1 MRQAIITGASGFI
14 GARLAKFLAYHNIET
29 FALGRKPLSEIDTE
43 RLQEKDNLHYV
54 QIDMANIEDLPTLLR
69 NYHVTLDDCVFFN
82 FAWAGKKGLSDL
94 DVEGQLNNAIWS
106 VNAYKVADKLGCK
119 KFVHVGTMEEAF
131 ADEYLDKDFHKDT
144 VYNRHLI
151 YSIAKIT
158 ARNLLKTLRP
168 NLSPELIVVAKSHVM
183 GPNDHRDSLLRMAMK
198 RMIEY
203 KPLEFTSGK
212 QNFDVVSITDC
223 VRAFKLIGELG
234 KDMAEYW
241 VGSGKARTL
250 REYIE
255 ILVKRYEPGMQMHF
269 GKIAYSDVLLSLDT
283 FSPKKLHEDTGFV
296 CKQEYED
303 AVEEMYQ
310 YLKYGNLIENY
321 DL

>member
-14 GARLAKFLAYHNIET
+14 GARLAKFLAYHGIEV
-29 FALGRKPLSEIDTE
+29 FALGRKSLSEIDPS
-43 RLQEKDNLHYV
+43 RLQETDNLHYV
-54 QIDMANIEDLPTLLR
+54 QIDMNDIKSLPSKLEKYTV
-69 NYHVTLDDCVFFN
+69 NLDDCVFYN
-82 FAWAGKKGLSDL
+82 FAWAGKNGLSDL
-94 DVEGQLNNAIWS
+94 SVEGQLNNVVWS
-106 VNAYKVADKLGCK
+106 LDAYEVADELKCK

-131 ADEYLDKDFHKDT
+131 ADEYLDKDYRTDT

-158 ARNLLKTLRP
+158 SRNVLKSMRDHL
-168 NLSPELIVVAKSHVM
+168 NPELIVVAKSHVM

-198 RMIEY
+198 WMIER

-223 VRAFKLIGELG
+223 VRAFKLIGEKG
-234 KDMAEYW
+234 KDKAEYW

-255 ILVKRYEPGMQMHF
+255 ILVKKYEPNMYMEF
-269 GKIAYSDVLLSLDT
+269 GKINYSDVQLSLDT

-296 CKQEYED
+296 CKQSYED

-310 YLKYGNLIENY
+310 YLKFDNLIENNE
-321 DL
+321 L